1 MGDYILGIPLNSESF
16 RALGD
21 RFESYRRN
29 ILHFYPNGKATLTGI
44 LSLIGEESVND
55 ALFHWFEDRY
65 ELPKTSCRRGDA
77 SAALTTTEPGS
88 STADGANPVTN
99 GTGAVSTATA
109 LYLTVNGTQFL
120 RPGYIISVGNPDV
133 QLYVAAV
140 TNHSTI
146 TTNGYVKCY
155 LLRAGTFSAAAGT
168 FKAADFAS
176 GETIQVLGVAIGEGA
191 AGAGI
196 NPLPFK
202 RPPQLTNQTQISRT
216 AMSFTG
222 SALKMGLK
230 YDNSGP
236 YLEESKKKEI
246 EHMTALERNLIF
258 GKRSTTM
265 RSALDGSSND
275 EVVRTTSGILEFLEL
290 WDAGSTGLQIDGAT
304 YAPYSGHSAATTDGD
319 DNKRIIENA
328 SGTMSV
334 DKLNE
339 YFERV
344 SRFHSPMT
352 DERLVLCGSK
362 AIQTMTTLFRKE
374 TEYSVDYNN
383 EKYGLRF
390 TTFSSPFGAFHFMQH
405 PMFNMRN
412 DWRSQM
418 LILDVHSIKYRALID
433 RDTQLLKNRQ
443 NPGDDFRKDEFLT
456 EAGVEFWQPEAN
468 MLIKNVNTYEA

>member
-1 MGDYILGIPLNSESF
+1 MSNYLLGIPLNSEQF
-16 RALGD
+16 RAAGD

-44 LSLIGEESVND
+44 LSLIGEEAVND
-55 ALFHWFEDRY
+55 SLFHWFEDRY
-65 ELPKTSCRRGDA
+65 ELPKTTIRRAGA
-77 SAALTTTEPGS
+77 GAALTTTEPVS
-88 STADGANPVTN
+88 ATADGANPVTD
-99 GTGAVSTATA
+99 GTGAVTVSTP
-109 LYLTVNGTQFL
+109 LYLTVDGTQFF
-120 RPGYIISVGNPDV
+120 RPGYIISVGSPEV

-140 TNHSTI
+140 TNYSTV
-146 TTNGYVKCY
+146 TQNGYLKCF
-155 LLRAGTFSAAAGT
+155 LLRAGTFSAAANT
-168 FKAADFAS
+168 FNAADFEA
-176 GETIQVLGVAIGEGA
+176 GNTVQVLGIAMGEGA
-191 AGAGI
+191 AGSGI

-202 RPPQLTNQTQISRT
+202 RPTQITNQTQISRT
-216 AMSFTG
+216 PMTFSG
-222 SALKMGLK
+222 SVLKMGLK

-236 YLEESKKKEI
+236 YMEESKKKEI
-246 EHMTALERNLIF
+246 EHMTSLERNLIF
-258 GKRSTTM
+258 GRRSTNM
-265 RSALDGSSND
+265 RPSLDGSGND

-290 WDAGSTGLQIDGAT
+290 WDAGASGLQIDGST
-304 YAPYSGHSAATTDGD
+304 YAPYSGHSAATSDTD

-328 SGTMSV
+328 AGTMSV
-334 DKLNE
+334 DKLHE

-374 TEYSVDYNN
+374 SQFNVDYNN
-383 EKYGLRF
+383 EMYGLRF

-405 PMFNMRN
+405 PMFNMRA

-418 LILDVHSIKYRALID
+418 LILDVHSIKYRPLID
-433 RDTQLLKNRQ
+433 RDTQLLKMRQ

-468 MLIKNVNTYEA
+468 MLIKNVNTYVS